1 MALNSNL
8 SPIVPSD
15 HLGKVWSVSC
25 VPCEGISMLTEC
37 ATMSVVVLVV
47 AETETM
53 FVMTTHSKDESFS
66 CQFLLQTL
74 S

>member
-1 MALNSNL
+1 ML
-8 SPIVPSD
+8 PSE
-15 HLGKVWSVSC
+15 HLGNVWGVSC
-25 VPCEGISMLTEC
+25 VTCEGIGMLTEC
-37 ATMSVVVLVV
+37 ATTSVVVLV

-53 FVMTTHSKDESFS
+53 LVVTVYSEGESFS

>member
-1 MALNSNL
+1 
-8 SPIVPSD
+8 
-15 HLGKVWSVSC
+15 
-25 VPCEGISMLTEC
+25 MLTEC
-37 ATMSVVVLVV
+37 ATMSVVVLV

-53 FVMTTHSKDESFS
+53 LVMTTHSKDESFS